1 MSNVYYWNI
10 GFLTQNVVNILFIIF
25 LFYASFQFFLT
36 TGCPKIKTA
45 LGKYLELALYGF
57 QMIPFYSKED
67 LLGHDDPS
75 GPLLGHP
82 KMYSTSWDPI
92 FNPWSA
98 FERQEKS

>member
-1 MSNVYYWNI
+1 MVS
-10 GFLTQNVVNILFIIF
+10 
-25 LFYASFQFFLT
+25 
-36 TGCPKIKTA
+36 PKKSA

-67 LLGHDDPS
+67 FLGHDDPS

-98 FERQEKS
+98 FERQEKLKLSKILKPIFLDILYF